1 MVAKRKTTTKKD
13 LEEKIAEL
21 EEKLS
26 KLSTQLE
33 KPVPKPAETK
43 PAKTKPAET
52 KPAKTKPAET
62 KPAKTKPAETKPAK
76 RPVATTKPKGTLP
89 KGFGTAETSQENAP
103 KPAETK
109 PAKRPAATTKP
120 KGTLPKGFG
129 TAETSQENAP
139 KPAETNTQPPATV
152 QAALEDAYYN
162 ALQTDFH
169 QYRAKVTGYSPAPN
183 RYFVRRTAPVGK
195 VPTTNWNEQKAKV
208 TGYTQPSNQ
217 YFATRARLAYHP
229 SDKMF
234 GSFSGQNMTVDG
246 VVTQVQQQ
254 QTKPRKLTGTLPKGM
269 EQPQTQQPPP
279 SQQQTIYSSSEGKS
293 RKDQLEEYEK
303 DYLERI
309 EQQRIKE
316 ETEINRLREEE
327 SKKKDS
333 STRGSLPKGFEPQ
346 PEPEAP
352 KPSRG
357 TLPKGF

>member
-76 RPVATTKPKGTLP
+76 RP
-89 KGFGTAETSQENAP
+89 E
-103 KPAETK
+103 
-109 PAKRPAATTKP
+109 
-120 KGTLPKGFG
+120 
-129 TAETSQENAP
+129 
-139 KPAETNTQPPATV
+139 
-152 QAALEDAYYN
+152 
-162 ALQTDFH
+162 
-169 QYRAKVTGYSPAPN
+169 
-183 RYFVRRTAPVGK
+183 
-195 VPTTNWNEQKAKV
+195 
-208 TGYTQPSNQ
+208 
-217 YFATRARLAYHP
+217 
-229 SDKMF
+229 MF